1 MGRGVPD
8 GTRIWVLAEM
18 RDSHVPAGPPSS
30 GWRRARAVA
39 ERMRSIRTLPVA
51 VNPAATR
58 RASSARR
65 RFPPGPV
72 WQRMA
77 TLFMRDCRLEERHI
91 VRSTLRG
98 GQGHRG
104 QFLYSIWE
112 QRILRRG
119 DTQRGEALESRVLG
133 GVDQAE
139 RMLPHGEGKRKQV
152 SLKPTPPEWSSRM
165 RYWREYEGAQLGD
178 AEHSSLT
185 SPRISPAN

>member
-1 MGRGVPD
+1 
-8 GTRIWVLAEM
+8 
-18 RDSHVPAGPPSS
+18 
-30 GWRRARAVA
+30 
-39 ERMRSIRTLPVA
+39 MRSIRTLPVA

-98 GQGHRG
+98 DQGHRG

-112 QRILRRG
+112 QRILRHG

-133 GVDQAE
+133 GVDLAE
-139 RMLPHGEGKRKQV
+139 RMLPRGEGKRKQV
-152 SLKPTPPEWSSRM
+152 SLKPTPPEWFSRM

-185 SPRISPAN
+185 SPRISAAN

>member
-1 MGRGVPD
+1 M
-8 GTRIWVLAEM
+8 RIWVWAEM

-39 ERMRSIRTLPVA
+39 ESMRSIRTLPVA

-77 TLFMRDCRLEERHI
+77 TLFMRGCRTEERHI

-98 GQGHRG
+98 GRGHRG
-104 QFLYSIWE
+104 QFLYSIWG

-133 GVDQAE
+133 GVNQAE
-139 RMLPHGEGKRKQV
+139 QRLPRGEGKRKQV
-152 SLKPTPPEWSSRM
+152 SLKPTPLGLFSRM
-165 RYWREYEGAQLGD
+165 RYWTECEGEQLGD